1 MDSQTLRRIRSSFP
15 ILNTRVDGKPLIYF
29 DNGATTQKPREVI
42 EAITQFYRKENA
54 NVHRAAHHLSSLATA
69 HYEQARDQIAEFIN
83 AKPNEIVWTRGATEG
98 LNLVAESYLR
108 PILKS
113 GDRIVIALSA
123 HHAAILPFQR
133 LAQQVGAHLDVI
145 ELSES
150 GELNLDQYQSYLKIK
165 PKLVVLPHASNVLGT
180 VYPIKE
186 MIKLANRE
194 GITTLIDGAQA
205 APHLVLD
212 MQELN
217 ADFYVFSGHKMFGPT
232 GIGVLYG
239 KEALLNSMPPWQVGG
254 EMIESVTLAETQYAE
269 APMRFEAGTPDIAGA
284 IGLAAAVDYLN
295 HLDRTEIE
303 QHEQRLVSHLLQE
316 LKSIVG
322 IKILPA
328 GEDTLPIVSF
338 YHKTISAD
346 DIAAQLDAQGI
357 AVRAGSHCA
366 QPLMQSFKIHSSVR
380 ISLALYNTIEEVDR
394 FITVLHTLCDQQSTI
409 SGEAPNSQATTIW
422 VEQVEQAQDWPT
434 RLNALMNLG
443 SLATDPTLKRPENL
457 VTGCA
462 SQTWL
467 KINIDN
473 GVIHLD
479 GCSESRQITAFI
491 QLIKHQIDKGSTVAQ
506 IKTYL
511 TDLGLER
518 QLSRTR
524 GNAIQ
529 RLIEWLESHYS

>member
-42 EAITQFYRKENA
+42 DAITQFYRKENA

-69 HYEQARDQIAEFIN
+69 HFEQARGQLAQFIN

-108 PILKS
+108 PILKA
-113 GDRIVIALSA
+113 GDRIVIAISA

-145 ELSES
+145 ELTAS
-150 GELNLDQYQSYLKIK
+150 GELNSDQYQSYLKLN

-186 MIKLANRE
+186 MVKLAKRE
-194 GITTLIDGAQA
+194 GLTTLIDGAQA

-212 MQELN
+212 MQDLD
-217 ADFYVFSGHKMFGPT
+217 ADFYAFSGHKMFGPT

-239 KEALLNSMPPWQVGG
+239 KEALLNAMPPWQVGG
-254 EMIESVTLAETQYAE
+254 EMIESVSLTETQYAE
-269 APMRFEAGTPDIAGA
+269 APLRFEAGTPDIAGA
-284 IGLAAAVDYLN
+284 IGLAAAAEYLN
-295 HLDRTEIE
+295 NLDRAEIE
-303 QHEQRLVSHLLQE
+303 EHEQQLTSHLLQG
-316 LKSIVG
+316 LKSIEG

-328 GEDTLPIVSF
+328 GEFSLPIVSF
-338 YHKTISAD
+338 YHETINAD

-366 QPLMQSFKIHSSVR
+366 QPLMQSFGLHSSVR
-380 ISLALYNTIEEVDR
+380 ISLAFYNTIEELDTCIALLR
-394 FITVLHTLCDQQSTI
+394 SLCSHQPVTSDETS
-409 SGEAPNSQATTIW
+409 NSDSAKLWI
-422 VEQVEQAQDWPT
+422 EQVEQAKDWPT
-434 RLNALMNLG
+434 RLNALMSLG
-443 SLATDPTLKRPENL
+443 SVSIDPSLKRPENL

-462 SQTWL
+462 SQTWIKL
-467 KINIDN
+467 SSEKGFIQF
-473 GVIHLD
+473 D
-479 GCSESRQITAFI
+479 GCSESRQITALI
-491 QLIKHQIDKGSTVAQ
+491 QLFKHQIDQGSTVEQ

-529 RLIEWLESHYS
+529 RLIEWLESHDS

>member
-42 EAITQFYRKENA
+42 DAITQFYRKENA
-54 NVHRAAHHLSSLATA
+54 NVHRAAHHLSSLATT
-69 HYEQARDQIAEFIN
+69 HFEQARDQLAQFIN
-83 AKPNEIVWTRGATEG
+83 AKSNEIVWTRGATEG

-108 PILKS
+108 PNLKP
-113 GDRIVIALSA
+113 GDRIIIAISA

-133 LAQQVGAHLDVI
+133 LAQQLGAHLDVI

-150 GELNLDQYQSYLKIK
+150 GELNLDQYQSYLQLN
-165 PKLVVLPHASNVLGT
+165 PKLVILPHASNVLGT
-180 VYPIKE
+180 VYPVKE
-186 MIKLANRE
+186 MVKLAKSE

-212 MQELN
+212 MQDLD

-239 KEALLNSMPPWQVGG
+239 RETLLNSMPPWQVGG
-254 EMIESVTLAETQYAE
+254 EMIESVSLTETLYAE
-269 APMRFEAGTPDIAGA
+269 APLRFEAGTPDIAGA
-284 IGLAAAVDYLN
+284 IGLAVAAEYLN
-295 HLDRTEIE
+295 GLDRAAIE
-303 QHEQRLVSHLLQE
+303 EHEQQLASHLLHE
-316 LKSIVG
+316 LKSIDG
-322 IKILPA
+322 INILPA
-328 GEDTLPIVSF
+328 GQVTLPIVSF
-338 YHKTISAD
+338 YHETISAD
-346 DIAAQLDAQGI
+346 DLAAQLDAQGI

-366 QPLMQSFKIHSSVR
+366 QPLMQSFDLHSSVR
-380 ISLALYNTIEEVDR
+380 VSLALYNTIEEVDR
-394 FITVLHTLCDQQSTI
+394 FIAVLHTLCEQQSTI
-409 SGEAPNSQATTIW
+409 KVETSNSHTATLWI
-422 VEQVEQAQDWPT
+422 EQVEQAKDWPT

-443 SLATDPTLKRPENL
+443 SVATDHTLKRPENL

-467 KINIDN
+467 KMNIDK

-479 GCSESRQITAFI
+479 GCSESRQITALI
-491 QLIKHQIDKGSTVAQ
+491 RLIKHQIDKGSTVAQ

-511 TDLGLER
+511 TDLGLEK

-529 RLIEWLESHYS
+529 RLIEWLQSHYS

>member
-42 EAITQFYRKENA
+42 DAITQFYRKENA

-69 HYEQARDQIAEFIN
+69 HFEQARDQLARFIN

-108 PILKS
+108 PNLNA
-113 GDRIVIALSA
+113 GDRIVIAITA

-145 ELSES
+145 ELTES
-150 GELNLDQYQSYLKIK
+150 GELNSDQYQSYLQRN

-180 VYPIKE
+180 VYPIKK
-186 MIKLANRE
+186 MVALAKRE
-194 GITTLIDGAQA
+194 GVATLIDGAQA
-205 APHLVLD
+205 APHLALD
-212 MQELN
+212 MQDLD

-239 KEALLNSMPPWQVGG
+239 KETLLNAMPPWQVGG
-254 EMIESVTLAETQYAE
+254 EMIESVSLTETLYTE
-269 APMRFEAGTPDIAGA
+269 APLRFEAGTPDIAGA
-284 IGLAAAVDYLN
+284 IGLAAAVEYLN
-295 HLDRTEIE
+295 NLDRAEIE
-303 QHEQRLVSHLLQE
+303 EHEQQLTAHLLQA
-316 LKSIVG
+316 LKSIEG

-328 GEDTLPIVSF
+328 GEFTLPIVSF
-338 YHKTISAD
+338 YHETINAD
-346 DIAAQLDAQGI
+346 DIGAQLDAQGI

-366 QPLMQSFKIHSSVR
+366 QPLMQSLGLLSSVR
-380 ISLALYNTIEEVDR
+380 ISLAFYNTIEELDSC
-394 FITVLHTLCDQQSTI
+394 ITLLRSLCSNQSMVSDDSDSDSAKLWI
-409 SGEAPNSQATTIW
+409 
-422 VEQVEQAQDWPT
+422 EQIEQAKDWPT
-434 RLNALMNLG
+434 RLNALMSLG
-443 SLATDPTLKRPENL
+443 AVTIDPTLKRPEHL

-467 KINIDN
+467 RLRSEKGAIQ
-473 GVIHLD
+473 LD
-479 GCSESRQITAFI
+479 GCSESRQITALI
-491 QLIKHQIDKGSTVAQ
+491 QLIKHQIDQGSTVEQ
-506 IKTYL
+506 VKTYL

-529 RLIEWLESHYS
+529 RLIEWLESHNS